1 MLELMLLDLRWLTG
15 VLAAAALA
23 ELLAARRA
31 AARLPPPAA
40 TPLHGSFV
48 MRRVGLAFVGLAG
61 VTIYAHLKDA
71 YLADPFFHALYV
83 FLVTFF
89 LGHYLTGTATA
100 LATAF
105 SGRAP
110 GVETHL
116 SVTLILFG
124 LVVLRPQVS
133 IFGFFCGAGIHLA
146 GRTVAGDDGS
156 PLLRRRT
163 LILYALLL
171 FLALNLLTD

>member
-1 MLELMLLDLRWLTG
+1 MLELMLLDLRWLAG
-15 VLAAAALA
+15 ILGAAALA
-23 ELLAARRA
+23 ELVAVRRA
-31 AARLPPPAA
+31 SRLSTRTPAA
-40 TPLHGSFV
+40 LSGSFV
-48 MRRVGLAFVGLAG
+48 RQRIGLAIGGLAG
-61 VTIYAHLKDA
+61 VTLYAYLKDA

-83 FLVTFF
+83 YLVTFF

-100 LATAF
+100 LASSF
-105 SGRAP
+105 SGVEP
-110 GVETHL
+110 GIETHL
-116 SVTLILFG
+116 SITLVLFG

-146 GRTVAGDDGS
+146 ERGASRAGAS
-156 PLLRRRT
+156 PELRRRL